1 MDPTF
6 YETSLPNVR
15 RNTYDWPIKHFI
27 SSQDVARWRRF
38 LKHVFG
44 GVNSSLTKSLG
55 KWIDMSSENWVDN
68 WDYFQTQNKEFL
80 YHHIGDKLWH
90 RHLQRPYSHR
100 AYYTQ
105 YLELEEVPQQDL
117 SRVTITIT
125 PVSLIVT
132 ATCSQSIQI
141 EDPNPVAFTFGNIN
155 IHKPRNDWFM
165 NFITAS
171 NTTDKLWNEILE
183 SKAYAVSDGSYYPTY
198 QTGACAWILATRDG
212 SEWIKGGGI
221 IPGCKDDQD
230 PYRSELGGQ
239 VGLAAFI
246 SAIDLPTGVTPNIT
260 IACDGLAALNRV
272 HIESNIIKANMT
284 NVDLISIISEIWDDS
299 QFTITKQHVYGHQDK
314 LGRPLS
320 QLETLNCIV
329 DDFAKEIATKP
340 IDGLLPDLKF
350 SSTDIGFGTIKCNG
364 KLITSNL
371 QRSLYK
377 EVTKKNFI
385 DALSL
390 NTENPFDFSTV
401 NVHWESFSTARK
413 EASLSTQTFITKWL
427 SGDIATGRVMVNR
440 KKRILAKCPLCSHE
454 DEHLIHVI
462 TCKSTT
468 ATELRNNLLS
478 ELGIW
483 LESIHTAPSIVNAI
497 NLGLSGWIECTDTV
511 WANNDEIF
519 THDIVTDSA
528 IRSQMRLGWYY
539 FMCGL
544 QTKEMVDLQQAYF
557 TKMKSQK
564 LGSRWA
570 ATVTKKMWKILLQL
584 WQHRCAM
591 LHNTNAVHQL
601 SGLEQLNTAIT
612 AEYAIGKGDLPGPYS
627 SFFHTPL
634 PFLLKKDV
642 NSLKR
647 WFLIIRAA
655 REANTMVGD
664 LDDFS
669 FNGPLRTWIGLIDNG

>member
-1 MDPTF
+1 
-6 YETSLPNVR
+6 
-15 RNTYDWPIKHFI
+15 
-27 SSQDVARWRRF
+27 
-38 LKHVFG
+38 
-44 GVNSSLTKSLG
+44 
-55 KWIDMSSENWVDN
+55 
-68 WDYFQTQNKEFL
+68 
-80 YHHIGDKLWH
+80 
-90 RHLQRPYSHR
+90 
-100 AYYTQ
+100 
-105 YLELEEVPQQDL
+105 
-117 SRVTITIT
+117 
-125 PVSLIVT
+125 
-132 ATCSQSIQI
+132 
-141 EDPNPVAFTFGNIN
+141 
-155 IHKPRNDWFM
+155 
-165 NFITAS
+165 
-171 NTTDKLWNEILE
+171 
-183 SKAYAVSDGSYYPTY
+183 
-198 QTGACAWILATRDG
+198 
-212 SEWIKGGGI
+212 
-221 IPGCKDDQD
+221 
-230 PYRSELGGQ
+230 
-239 VGLAAFI
+239 
-246 SAIDLPTGVTPNIT
+246 VTPNIT
-260 IACDGLAALNRV
+260 IACDGFAALNRV

-329 DDFAKEIATKP
+329 DDFAKEIATKQ

-350 SSTDIGFGTIKCNG
+350 SPTGIGFGTIKCNG

-377 EVTKKNFI
+377 EVTKKKFI

-564 LGSRWA
+564 LGTRWA
-570 ATVTKKMWKILLQL
+570 ATVNKKMWNILLL
-584 WQHRCAM
+584 LCLHRCAM
-591 LHNTNAVHQL
+591 LHITNTVHQL
-601 SGLEQLNTAIT
+601 SGLELLNTAIT
-612 AEYAIGKGDLPGPYS
+612 AEYTLVKGDLPGPYS

-634 PFLLKKDV
+634 PFLLKKDI

-655 REANTMVGD
+655 REANNMVGD

>member
-1 MDPTF
+1 MDPIF

-329 DDFAKEIATKP
+329 DDFAKEIATKQ

-350 SSTDIGFGTIKCNG
+350 SPTDIGFGTIKCNG

-564 LGSRWA
+564 LGTRWA

>member
-1 MDPTF
+1 
-6 YETSLPNVR
+6 
-15 RNTYDWPIKHFI
+15 
-27 SSQDVARWRRF
+27 
-38 LKHVFG
+38 
-44 GVNSSLTKSLG
+44 
-55 KWIDMSSENWVDN
+55 MSSENWVDN

-299 QFTITKQHVYGHQDK
+299 QFTITKQYVYGHQDK

-329 DDFAKEIATKP
+329 DDFAKEIATKQ
-340 IDGLLPDLKF
+340 IDGLLPNLKF
-350 SSTDIGFGTIKCNG
+350 SPTDIGFGTIKCNG

-462 TCKSTT
+462 TCKFTT
-468 ATELRNNLLS
+468 ATELRDNLLL

-564 LGSRWA
+564 LGTRWA

-584 WQHRCAM
+584 WQRRCAM

-601 SGLEQLNTAIT
+601 SGLEQLHTAIT

-634 PFLLKKDV
+634 PFLLKKM
-642 NSLKR
+642 SILSKGG
-647 WFLIIRAA
+647 FL
-655 REANTMVGD
+655 
-664 LDDFS
+664 
-669 FNGPLRTWIGLIDNG
+669 

>member
-6 YETSLPNVR
+6 YATSLPNVR

-329 DDFAKEIATKP
+329 DDFAKEIATKQ

-350 SSTDIGFGTIKCNG
+350 SPTDIGFGTIKCNG

-564 LGSRWA
+564 LGTRWA

-591 LHNTNAVHQL
+591 LHNTNTVHQL

-612 AEYAIGKGDLPGPYS
+612 AEYVIGKGDLPGPYS